1 MLRGL
6 WGVVVFVVATFF
18 AGLGSVVG
26 EFLLPNRDL
35 TFHLGQMW
43 SRLHLWAL
51 GIRVEYE
58 GAAPHADALPCV
70 FVANHQ
76 SIVDMWAIAIRLP
89 TSTRFVA
96 KKSLFWIPIFGWAI
110 RAGGFIPIDRA
121 NKDKA
126 IGSLALAGE
135 ALERGNSIILFA
147 EGTRSRDGRLKAFKK
162 GPFLLAMHAKVPVVP
177 IAISGAGAIVRPGSM
192 VVRPGTVKVTFLPP
206 IDVSPY
212 LPSDWE
218 GLLGRSRD
226 AIAGRLTPEERG
238 EAS

>member
-18 AGLGSVVG
+18 AGLGAVVG

-58 GAAPHADALPCV
+58 GAPPPPDALPCV

-76 SIVDMWAIAIRLP
+76 SIVDMWAVAIRLP

-110 RAGGFIPIDRA
+110 RAGGFIPIDRS

-135 ALERGNSIILFA
+135 ALERGNSVILFA
-147 EGTRSRDGRLKAFKK
+147 EGTRSRDGRLKPFKK
-162 GPFLLAMHAKVPVVP
+162 GPFLLALHAEVPVVP
-177 IAISGAGAIVRPGSM
+177 IAISGAGAVVRPGSM

-218 GLLGRSRD
+218 GLLGEARGR
-226 AIAGRLTPEERG
+226 IAARLAPDELPQR
-238 EAS
+238 

>member
-6 WGVVVFVVATFF
+6 WGIVVFVVSTFF
-18 AGLGSVVG
+18 AGLGAVVG

-35 TFHLGQMW
+35 TFHLGQLW

-51 GIRVEYE
+51 GVTVEYR
-58 GAAPHADALPCV
+58 GAPPPPDALPCV

-96 KKSLFWIPIFGWAI
+96 KKSLFRIPIFGWAI

-147 EGTRSRDGRLKAFKK
+147 EGTRSRDGRLKPFKK

-177 IAISGAGAIVRPGSM
+177 VAISGAGAVVRPGSM
-192 VVRPGTVKVTFLPP
+192 VVTPGTVKVTFLPP
-206 IDVSPY
+206 IDTTPY
-212 LPSDWE
+212 RAEEFERLAGDA
-218 GLLGRSRD
+218 RD
-226 AIAGRLTPEERG
+226 AIAAHLTRDELPV
-238 EAS
+238 